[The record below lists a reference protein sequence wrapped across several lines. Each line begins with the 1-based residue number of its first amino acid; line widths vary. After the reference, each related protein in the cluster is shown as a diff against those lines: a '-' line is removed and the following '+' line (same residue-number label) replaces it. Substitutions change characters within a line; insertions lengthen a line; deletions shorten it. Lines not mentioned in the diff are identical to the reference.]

1 MRCPQVRRRFVI
13 FHKDHPFSPLGIHS
27 GAEMGTIHLARS
39 LARRGARVTVLGRLT
54 SGDARVDEVEYVDL
68 GDRYDI
74 AAGLAR
80 IADGTDMLIAVT
92 RADVLVRSLALPG
105 IAKRV
110 LWLQDSDLHETH
122 ATAEQ
127 IEEAVDRV
135 VYVSQALRDHLESGG
150 LPAALGEV
158 IPNGFDPQLFHP
170 ADGKVHPHRV
180 VYAGALVQEKGVD
193 LLIEAFVL
201 LRARLPEAELWLY
214 GSPGLW
220 GRTTWSLDPDR
231 VHSLEPRIHFPG
243 SVRQTEIA
251 SAFRAAAVAV
261 VPSRRSA
268 RFEPFPLSAVE
279 AQACGCPV
287 VVTRN
292 GGLPEG
298 IVPGETGFVL
308 ENEDPRTLADVLY
321 GALSERERLARMRIA
336 AATHAARRFDWTDI
350 AESFERLAP
359 RPRTPASTHSIQPAR
374 DAKHSIAVFFV
385 RPPQPDRYGGDFR
398 AYRLI
403 RALAAAGHRVTLFA
417 RDALTSP
424 EETRRYCRM
433 YEEVGVEV
441 RVLTRVAG
449 PVETLE
455 EVLAGR
461 HFDTAWILWWIL
473 GLEILPQLRRLLPGT
488 RMVVDS
494 VDVAYLRLLRQ
505 ARVSE
510 SREDW
515 LLAANTKRQEL
526 KAYAFADALM
536 TVTDEDRA
544 TLCHD
549 LPGAEVFVV
558 PNVHG
563 LPDTTTGF
571 ERRRGLLFVGYYDH
585 PPNADA
591 AVYFVT
597 HIFPAIKR
605 RLPDVILYLVG
616 NAPPPAV
623 QALARNDV
631 IVTGYVPDISQ
642 FWQGARLSIAPLRY
656 GAGMKG
662 KIGQSMAEG
671 LPVVTTSVG
680 AEGMEL
686 THGEHVLIADEPAA
700 FADAVVEAYT
710 DRQLWE
716 RVARAGRDLVRTRWS
731 DEVVLEQLLDAL
743 LDRRTSERDT
753 ANCAGVV
760 HEAVQLSRLAEGYE
774 WLDLGCFAA
783 ARHIFESATAQP
795 AEAASAFAGLAE
807 IAETEGRDDEALG
820 LWREAVERTAGNVT
834 FRARFAR
841 LLRRAGQTREAIAQL
856 EEASR
861 SQPGDPLVV
870 RELGQLAKD
879 AGRDLEATR
888 FFRTAMEKRPHDRE
902 LLEGVADVL
911 SRNGQPA
918 PAYHLLLQALAFA
931 HAQRASADMRA
942 EIVTRILAVER
953 QLEGTSHGAGGVA
966 GSPHHPGDM
975 PAGSTGPAIGGAGTS
990 GA

>member
-1 MRCPQVRRRFVI
+1 MRRIVI

-39 LARRGARVTVLGRLT
+39 LARRGARVMVLGRLT
-54 SGDARVDEVEYVDL
+54 SGSVRVEGVEYVDL
-68 GDRYDI
+68 GDRYDV
-74 AAGLAR
+74 AAGLSLVSDAP
-80 IADGTDMLIAVT
+80 DGSDTLIAVT

-105 IAKRV
+105 IGKRI
-110 LWLQDSDLHETH
+110 LWLQDSHLHETH
-122 ATAEQ
+122 AAPEQ
-127 IEEAVDRV
+127 IDEAADRV
-135 VYVSQALRDHLESGG
+135 VYVSQALRHHLEAEG
-150 LPAALGEV
+150 LSPALGAV
-158 IPNGFDPQLFHP
+158 IPNGFDPLLFHP
-170 ADGKVHPHRV
+170 AEEDVHPHRI
-180 VYAGALVQEKGVD
+180 VYAGALVPEKGVD

-220 GRTTWSLDPDR
+220 GRTTCSFDPDR
-231 VHSLEPRIHFPG
+231 VHALEPRIHFPG
-243 SVRQTEIA
+243 SVGQTEIA
-251 SAFRAAAVAV
+251 SAFRRAAVAV

-287 VVTRN
+287 IVARN
-292 GGLPEG
+292 GGLPEA
-298 IVPGETGFVL
+298 ILPGETGFVL
-308 ENEDPRTLADVLY
+308 ENEDPRALADLLY
-321 GALSERERLARMRIA
+321 GALSDRERLGRMRVA
-336 AATHAARRFDWTDI
+336 AATHAARRFDWTNI
-350 AESFERLAP
+350 VESFEGLTP
-359 RPRTPASTHSIQPAR
+359 RQRPPASAR
-374 DAKHSIAVFFV
+374 PIPTAREAKSIAVFFV

-417 RDALTSP
+417 RDALTTP
-424 EETRRYCRM
+424 EETRRYCQM
-433 YEEVGVEV
+433 YEEAGVEV
-441 RVLTRVAG
+441 HVLTRVAG

-455 EVLAGR
+455 DVLAGR

-473 GLEILPQLRRLLPGT
+473 GLEILPQLRRLLPRT
-488 RMVVDS
+488 RLVVDS

-505 ARVSE
+505 ARLSE

-526 KAYAFADALM
+526 RAYGLADGLM
-536 TVTDEDRA
+536 AVTDEDRA
-544 TLCHD
+544 TLCHE

-563 LPDTTTGF
+563 LPNTTSGY
-571 ERRRGLLFVGYYDH
+571 EHRRGLLFVGYYDH

-597 HIFPAIKR
+597 HILPAIKR
-605 RLPDVILYLVG
+605 RLPDVTLYLVG

-623 QALARNDV
+623 QALARDDV
-631 IVTGYVPDISQ
+631 VVTGYVPDITQ

-686 THGEHVLIADEPAA
+686 THGEHVLIADEPAT

-716 RVARAGRDLVRTRWS
+716 RLARAGRDLVRSRWS
-731 DEVVLEQLLDAL
+731 DEMVREQLLDAL
-743 LDRRTSERDT
+743 LDRKTNGRDT
-753 ANCAGVV
+753 ASCSAVV
-760 HEAVQLSRLAEGYE
+760 EEAVRLSRLAEGYE
-774 WLDLGCFAA
+774 WMDLGFFAA
-783 ARHIFESATAQP
+783 ARHVFEGATARP
-795 AEAASAFAGLAE
+795 MESASAFAGLAE
-807 IAETEGRDDEALG
+807 IAEAEGRDDDALG
-820 LWREAVERTAGNVT
+820 LWREAVERTAGNTT

-841 LLRRAGQTREAIAQL
+841 LLRRAGQARDAAHQL

-861 SQPGDPLVV
+861 YQPEDPIVV
-870 RELGQLAKD
+870 RELGQLAKE
-879 AGRDLEATR
+879 AGHDLEAIR
-888 FFRTAMEKRPHDRE
+888 FFRAAMEKRPHDRE

-931 HAQRASADMRA
+931 HAQRASGDVRA
-942 EIVTRILAVER
+942 SIVGRILAVER
-953 QLEGTSHGAGGVA
+953 QLEGPSNGAGSAA
-966 GSPHHPGDM
+966 GSAREPGGM
-975 PAGSTGPAIGGAGTS
+975 PAGSVVPAIAGAGTS
-990 GA
+990 EA